1 MAAAAPLRQSRFE
14 RLANR
19 MRTKGK
25 RLAGDRKIVITHPLV
40 GIIMGSGS
48 DWDTMKFVSKTLG
61 ELGVPHETR
70 VVSAHR
76 TPDLLFK
83 YASNAEKRGIEVI
96 IAGAGGAAHLP
107 GMTASKT
114 VLPVLGVPVESK
126 ALKGLDSLLSIAQ
139 MPSGVPVGTLAI
151 GKSGAVNAALLAAAI
166 LGAKYPAIREAFRKL
181 RTVQT
186 GRVLANPDPSIVPPP
201 AKKKGKRA

>member
-1 MAAAAPLRQSRFE
+1 MLRKKPKE
-14 RLANR
+14 YNR
-19 MRTKGK
+19 
-25 RLAGDRKIVITHPLV
+25 GDRQFSANSHPLV

-48 DWDTMKFVSKTLG
+48 DWDTMKFASKTLG

-83 YASNAEKRGIEVI
+83 YASSAESRGIEVI

-139 MPSGVPVGTLAI
+139 MPGGVPVGTLAI
-151 GKSGAVNAALLAAAI
+151 GRSGAVNAALLAASI
-166 LGAKYPAIREAFRKL
+166 LGTKHRTYREAVRKFR
-181 RTVQT
+181 TEQT
-186 GRVLANPDPSIVPPP
+186 GRVLANPDPSVPPPP
-201 AKKKGKRA
+201 AKKKGKHA